1 MSDEGADE
9 QEEEE
14 VDHHGRSTSR
24 SRGAAVCL
32 SSVCVGSVWWGGNVF
47 VAAVA
52 VAMCAVMLRFE

>member
-24 SRGAAVCL
+24 SRGRGGLSVVWVCRQRVVGWEC
-32 SSVCVGSVWWGGNVF
+32 VCGGGRGGDVCGDAE
-47 VAAVA
+47 V
-52 VAMCAVMLRFE
+52 